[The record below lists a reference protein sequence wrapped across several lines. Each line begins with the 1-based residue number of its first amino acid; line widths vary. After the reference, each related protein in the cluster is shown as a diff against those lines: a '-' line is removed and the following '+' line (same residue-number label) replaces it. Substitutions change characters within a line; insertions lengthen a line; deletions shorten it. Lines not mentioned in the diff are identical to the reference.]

1 MDQETVSLQPRMDV
15 AELTAFLDAAF
26 PMHTRQTLG
35 EVVSIAPEGLRMRLD
50 PTPSMARPGNIVSGP
65 TLMALADCAAYLVI
79 AAFNGPEAM
88 AVTNALSI
96 SFLRACRFEPIFVDA
111 RLLKLGRR
119 LASAEIRIWQRSEDR
134 LIAHSTVGYAL
145 P

>member
-1 MDQETVSLQPRMDV
+1 MDQETVSPQPRMNV

-26 PMHTRQTLG
+26 PMHARRSLG
-35 EVVSIAPEGLRMRLD
+35 EVVSITPERLRMRLD
-50 PTPSMARPGNIVSGP
+50 PTPGMARPGNIVSGP

-96 SFLRACRFEPIFVDA
+96 SFLRACRFELIFVDA

-134 LIAHSTVGYAL
+134 LIAHATVGYAL